1 MLNIEILRAIVRP
14 FCIMFS
20 VVWVGILAMMFAT
33 GYSMPA
39 TGVGADCVHALLG
52 IAGIVTA
59 EYAAERGVKQV
70 IQLFKKK

>member
-20 VVWVGILAMMFAT
+20 VVWVGILSMMFAT
-33 GYSMPA
+33 GYSMPDS
-39 TGVGADCVHALLG
+39 GIEADCVRALLG

-70 IQLFKKK
+70 IQLVKKK